1 MWAAVAIGGASLIS
15 GVIGANA
22 AGSAA
27 SQQAA
32 AAQNAQNIGLQEF
45 NTITGQ
51 QQPFMNAGYGAL
63 GQLNYLLGQGTP
75 GTGGAS
81 GTAASSSA
89 GGYGS
94 LLSPFTAQ
102 TMAEYSPAYNFQMQQ
117 GRQGVLNGDAAGTG
131 VLSGA
136 AQKDLMGYNQNFAN
150 TAFNNAFNQYQAQQ
164 GNIYSRLS
172 GVANLGQNVARQ
184 CRSARDRTCRS
195 ASSSRAECRD
205 SVSRWDGGSGECLF
219 ECATGRLLRAIP
231 QQLRRWWGQWWNHA
245 LPRSYGRH
253 WQYCRS

>member
-1 MWAAVAIGGASLIS
+1 MTWAAVAIGGASLIS

-75 GTGGAS
+75 GTGGAR
-81 GTAASSSA
+81 GTASSSSA

-172 GVANLGQNVARQ
+172 GVANLGQNAAANVGQQGTALAGQ
-184 CRSARDRTCRS
+184 QAQAAQNVGTALAGGTVGAANAYSSALQG
-195 ASSSRAECRD
+195 ASYAPFLATLYGNSPQTNS
-205 SVSRWDGGSGECLF
+205 GGG
-219 ECATGRLLRAIP
+219 AP
-231 QQLRRWWGQWWNHA
+231 
-245 LPRSYGRH
+245 
-253 WQYCRS
+253 